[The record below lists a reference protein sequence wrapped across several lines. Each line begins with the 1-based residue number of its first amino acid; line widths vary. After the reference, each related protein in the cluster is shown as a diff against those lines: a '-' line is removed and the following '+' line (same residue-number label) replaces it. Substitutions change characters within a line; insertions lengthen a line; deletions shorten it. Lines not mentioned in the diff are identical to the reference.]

1 MNVNSR
7 RSFIKKAMYASAVP
21 FVMPQVFLP
30 NSFSE
35 EPLSVHIFS
44 KHLQFL
50 DYLEVGK
57 KAAELGFSGVD
68 LTVRPDGHVLPENAI
83 FDLPKAIQEIEKG
96 GSTCTMITTA
106 IDSVNQEYT
115 VDILKSASKNKVSFY
130 RCNWFTYDAIVPL
143 QKTLQNC
150 QNQLYDLS
158 QLNKQLGII
167 GCYQNHAGTKVG
179 ASIWEL
185 ERLLQNVDESY
196 FGVQYDI
203 RHATVEGALSWE
215 NGLRLIHEN
224 IKTIVVKDF
233 KWVQKNGVWQIENT
247 PIGEGIVDFN
257 TFFKLLKKY
266 QINVPV
272 SLHLEYDLGG
282 AEKGKRN
289 ITISQ
294 DKVFQAMQQDLK
306 RIRQFWEEA

>member
-1 MNVNSR
+1 
-7 RSFIKKAMYASAVP
+7 
-21 FVMPQVFLP
+21 
-30 NSFSE
+30 
-35 EPLSVHIFS
+35 
-44 KHLQFL
+44 
-50 DYLEVGK
+50 
-57 KAAELGFSGVD
+57 
-68 LTVRPDGHVLPENAI
+68 
-83 FDLPKAIQEIEKG
+83 
-96 GSTCTMITTA
+96 MITTA

-130 RCNWFTYDAIVPL
+130 RCNWFTYDATVPM
-143 QKTLQNC
+143 QKTLQNY